1 MGLIPWKQLG
11 LLDSSYLI
19 GCLVAL
25 LIELITLVRVILGS
39 RHKFVLTILA
49 ILIGAN
55 LAYLAKE
62 ITYINMINTGFPIK
76 KYVILFSFGAFELLL
91 FNVGH
96 WMFAHKYFTMSRQAP
111 HKLSQKEV
119 PRGIVVC
126 DEIINWVFLSLNA
139 LPPVLYFVGVIGFY

>member
-11 LLDSSYLI
+11 LLGSSYLI

-76 KYVILFSFGAFELLL
+76 KYVI
-91 FNVGH
+91 
-96 WMFAHKYFTMSRQAP
+96 
-111 HKLSQKEV
+111 
-119 PRGIVVC
+119 
-126 DEIINWVFLSLNA
+126 
-139 LPPVLYFVGVIGFY
+139 